1 MEPLTVEVFAVG
13 GYGEAGGRN
22 MTAVRVDEEIVIFD
36 CGMSLDKS
44 LVFEKIFRKPQPGN
58 SVE

>member
-1 MEPLTVEVFAVG
+1 MTVEVFAVG

-44 LVFEKIFRKPQPGN
+44 LVFEKEFSESLSQGTP
-58 SVE
+58 